1 MMNEFEFIKS
11 YIAERRC
18 SEIKKEAQKEL
29 KTFIGN
35 VANVRNV
42 FLFINDEVVKDKLKS
57 QLERDIFS
65 VGRYEHDDDD
75 DYDYDEASK
84 DFEISL
90 VWDMEKE
97 TFVHNEDCNDS
108 LDNLEEIL
116 RYATKIPISIIPE
129 MIKATQNILN
139 VIDGIVEDIY
149 KKDKANLIQSNVDAL
164 KFKNAS
170 VDTLLPPI
178 ESYEFKKM
186 FKRLNEHSYD
196 THMVIGLGKV
206 QESYEPGNVKKS
218 VTIKDEYKF
227 CYELL
232 QYADVLCINPK
243 KRTFRCER
251 HRHKKVIHTTGDI
264 PFEDVDTMDD
274 DVLRGFH
281 VKAMLEAM
289 ESLDKLL
296 EKLGVSNER

>member
-1 MMNEFEFIKS
+1 MNEFEFIKS
-11 YIAERRC
+11 YIAEKRC
-18 SEIKKEAQKEL
+18 KELEKEAQKEL
-29 KTFIGN
+29 KAFVGN

-75 DYDYDEASK
+75 DDYEEAQK

-97 TFVHNEDCNDS
+97 TFVHNSDCNDS

-116 RYATKIPISIIPE
+116 RYATKIPISVIPE

-139 VIDGIVEDIY
+139 VIDGIVKDIY
-149 KKDKANLIQSNVDAL
+149 KKDKTNLIQSNVDAY

-170 VDTLLPPI
+170 IDTLLPPI

-206 QESYEPGNVKKS
+206 QESYESGNVRES
-218 VTIKDEYKF
+218 VTIRGEYKF

-232 QYADVLCINPK
+232 EYADVLCINPK
-243 KRTFRCER
+243 KRVFRCER
-251 HRHKKVIHTTGDI
+251 HKHKQVTHTTGDI
-264 PFEDVDTMDD
+264 PFEDVDMMDD
-274 DVLRGFH
+274 DALRGFH

-289 ESLDKLL
+289 ERLDKLL
-296 EKLGVSNER
+296 KKLGVSNER

>member
-11 YIAERRC
+11 YIAEKRC
-18 SEIKKEAQKEL
+18 KELEKEAQKEL
-29 KTFIGN
+29 KAFVGN

-65 VGRYEHDDDD
+65 VGRYEHDEDD
-75 DYDYDEASK
+75 DYEETQK

-97 TFVHNEDCNDS
+97 TFVHNADCNDS

-116 RYATKIPISIIPE
+116 RYTTKIPISVIPE

-139 VIDGIVEDIY
+139 VIDGIIKDIY
-149 KKDKANLIQSNVDAL
+149 KKDKANLIQSNIDAY

-170 VDTLLPPI
+170 IDTLLPPI

-196 THMVIGLGKV
+196 THMVIGLGEV

-218 VTIKDEYKF
+218 VTIRDEYKF

-232 QYADVLCINPK
+232 EYADVLCINPK
-243 KRTFRCER
+243 KRVFRCER
-251 HRHKKVIHTTGDI
+251 HRHKKVTHTTGDI
-264 PFEDVDTMDD
+264 PFEDVDMMDD

-289 ESLDKLL
+289 ESLDELL
-296 EKLGVSNER
+296 KKLGVSNER